1 MSAPRRRPK
10 TRPCGGAAGLLAAV
24 LATIAVAVPRVVRAD
39 SIYLTNGRVI
49 HTEHARIEGD
59 RVIFRQ
65 YGGEV
70 SIPRSAVLRIVD
82 NDEAERSE
90 AREPGATGSA
100 TGAAPALGDA
110 TATTPPQPSHDV
122 EYWAKLIREV
132 DQRITR
138 AQAELDRLPHYDAAD
153 RFILRY
159 SGQALYFIAERDKWE
174 AMLRRFELTRRQLL
188 EGARKAGIPP
198 GALRD
203 ALAG

>member
-1 MSAPRRRPK
+1 MRAPHERPT
-10 TRPCGGAAGLLAAV
+10 TRSRGRAAELVAAVV
-24 LATIAVAVPRVVRAD
+24 LATIAIAAPRMARAD

-90 AREPGATGSA
+90 AREPVEAGSA
-100 TGAAPALGDA
+100 TGADPAASD
-110 TATTPPQPSHDV
+110 TTTPPQPSRDV
-122 EYWAKLIREV
+122 EYWAKLIIEV
-132 DQRITR
+132 DQRIDR
-138 AQAELDRLPHYDAAD
+138 VQAELDRLPHYDAAD

-174 AMLRRFELTRRQLL
+174 AMMRRFELTRRQLL